1 MTAENRRAPCSTT
14 IVSPFTVQEDLNR
27 VLSNRSIMHQIPI
40 RCPYSHQVQFFPRS
54 SRRSE
59 STAGDD
65 PGARHIPRT
74 TVFLLRSFDVTA
86 RRNGMGR
93 IIPRRTCA
101 T

>member
-1 MTAENRRAPCSTT
+1 MTAENRRTPCSKT

-27 VLSNRSIMHQIPI
+27 VLSNRSIMHQTPI

-65 PGARHIPRT
+65 PGARRIRRT
-74 TVFLLRSFDVTA
+74 TVFFLRSFDVTA